1 MVKNSLFVLADVRQE
16 KELQSEQCDKS
27 NQFGTSKYCISVK
40 RILRNYRKMKKQT
53 EKFEDLIMQCSA
65 ASDGLDLKTLQTA
78 PAAEIAKKIKGSSFS
93 SVLPNTKKFSELQTA
108 YLKSKYLLQ
117 IVDDALEELE
127 TFENGDMQLAVLTE
141 MYINDV
147 LRDDLEIV
155 LEEQGFPM
163 SKTTAYR
170 VSAQALENMS
180 VLIWGYEAIKDA
192 ETEKLFSS
200 EFLNL
205 VNNLAA

>member
-1 MVKNSLFVLADVRQE
+1 MAKNSLFVLADVRQE
-16 KELQSEQCDKS
+16 KELQAEQYDES
-27 NQFGTSKYCISVK
+27 NQLGTNKYCLSVK
-40 RILRNYRKMKKQT
+40 RILKNYRRMKKQT
-53 EKFEDLIMQCSA
+53 EKFEGLMMQYSA
-65 ASDGLDLKTLQTA
+65 ASDDFDLKTLQTA
-78 PAAEIAKKIKGSSFS
+78 LAEEIAKRIKNSSIS
-93 SVLPNTKKFSELQTA
+93 SVVQSTKSFPELQAA

-117 IVDDALEELE
+117 LVDDALEELE

-141 MYINDV
+141 MYINDI
-147 LRDDLEIV
+147 LRDDLELV
-155 LEEQGFPM
+155 LEEKGFPM

-192 ETEKLFSS
+192 ETEKLFSR

>member
-1 MVKNSLFVLADVRQE
+1 
-16 KELQSEQCDKS
+16 
-27 NQFGTSKYCISVK
+27 
-40 RILRNYRKMKKQT
+40 
-53 EKFEDLIMQCSA
+53 
-65 ASDGLDLKTLQTA
+65 
-78 PAAEIAKKIKGSSFS
+78 
-93 SVLPNTKKFSELQTA
+93 
-108 YLKSKYLLQ
+108 
-117 IVDDALEELE
+117 
-127 TFENGDMQLAVLTE
+127 
-141 MYINDV
+141 MYINDI
-147 LRDDLEIV
+147 LRDDLELV
-155 LEEQGFPM
+155 LEEKGVPM

>member
-1 MVKNSLFVLADVRQE
+1 MAKNSLFVLADVRQE
-16 KELQSEQCDKS
+16 KELKAEQYDKS
-27 NQFGTSKYCISVK
+27 NQLGTNKYCLSVK
-40 RILRNYRKMKKQT
+40 RILKNYRRMKKQT
-53 EKFEDLIMQCSA
+53 EKFEGLIMQCSA
-65 ASDGLDLKTLQTA
+65 ASDDFDLKTLQTA
-78 PAAEIAKKIKGSSFS
+78 PAEEIAKRIKNSSIS
-93 SVLPNTKKFSELQTA
+93 SVVQSTKSFSELQAA

-117 IVDDALEELE
+117 LVDDALEELE

-141 MYINDV
+141 MYINDI
-147 LRDDLEIV
+147 LRDDLELV
-155 LEEQGFPM
+155 LEEKGFPM